1 MKALP
6 SIAFNDFS
14 GTAGDVTARFVKG
27 RTILTVRPFPSK
39 VVSGSQK
46 DNRNALSK
54 ISRAFKKLTD
64 AQMAEWA
71 ELAKH
76 LKTASI
82 LGITAEMTAHNAFVR
97 LNSNRVMAGESIL
110 TNAPSSQS
118 SIPLVEYEHL
128 YVTPDLV
135 ALTGVRHQPSPYKLV
150 IKMSASQSN
159 GISSGWG
166 KTVIISS
173 DMEDDWGEADVTE
186 LYLKKLGVA
195 ATLGQK
201 VFLEAYWMDTNTG
214 FTGLVYQ
221 DYAICEGEAPYTRRI
236 RVTMNDLDPVEEQ
249 HVSSLDVDFSTAAP
263 ALYFDTVCLGH
274 SNVAS
279 SEVVLDKEIPADCLG
294 RAYAFARGMGED
306 GSIHPQSYEVSMS
319 NWARKGEIHFMHRG
333 GKYIKPSEVF
343 GPGITYN
350 A

>member
-110 TNAPSSQS
+110 TDAPSSHS

-150 IKMSASQSN
+150 IKMSQASPMAFLMA
-159 GISSGWG
+159 GARRSSSP
-166 KTVIISS
+166 VI
-173 DMEDDWGEADVTE
+173 WRT
-186 LYLKKLGVA
+186 
-195 ATLGQK
+195 
-201 VFLEAYWMDTNTG
+201 TG
-214 FTGLVYQ
+214 
-221 DYAICEGEAPYTRRI
+221 
-236 RVTMNDLDPVEEQ
+236 
-249 HVSSLDVDFSTAAP
+249 
-263 ALYFDTVCLGH
+263 
-274 SNVAS
+274 
-279 SEVVLDKEIPADCLG
+279 
-294 RAYAFARGMGED
+294 ARLM
-306 GSIHPQSYEVSMS
+306 
-319 NWARKGEIHFMHRG
+319 
-333 GKYIKPSEVF
+333 
-343 GPGITYN
+343 
-350 A
+350 

>member
-14 GTAGDVTARFVKG
+14 GTDGDVTARFVKG

-46 DNRNALSK
+46 DNRNALPK
-54 ISRAFKKLTD
+54 ISHAFKKLTD
-64 AQMAEWA
+64 SQMAEWA

-110 TNAPSSQS
+110 TDAPSSNS

-128 YVTPDLV
+128 YVTPDIV

-159 GISSGWG
+159 GISNGWG
-166 KTVIISS
+166 KMVIISS

-186 LYLKKLGVA
+186 LYLKKLGEA

-221 DYAICEGEAPYTRRI
+221 DYAICEGVAPYTRRV
-236 RVTMNDLDPVEEQ
+236 RATMDKLDPTEES
-249 HVSSLDVDFSTAAP
+249 HVSALDVDFSTGTPVAEFNAM
-263 ALYFDTVCLGH
+263 CLGH
-274 SNVAS
+274 SYVAS
-279 SEVVLDKEIPADCLG
+279 SEVYLDEQLPEDVVGTGMCLCHSCDDQGHINASPVWCICTTVTASPSSPSPTVADLTLSH
-294 RAYAFARGMGED
+294 ARL
-306 GSIHPQSYEVSMS
+306 SAQASST
-319 NWARKGEIHFMHRG
+319 NL
-333 GKYIKPSEVF
+333 
-343 GPGITYN
+343 
-350 A
+350 

>member
-27 RTILTVRPFPSK
+27 RTIPTVRPFPSK

-46 DNRNALSK
+46 DNRNALSR

-110 TNAPSSQS
+110 TDAPSSHS
-118 SIPLVEYEHL
+118 SIPLVEYENL

-135 ALTGVRHQPSPYKLV
+135 ALTRIRHQPSPYKLV
-150 IKMSASQSN
+150 IFPMA
-159 GISSGWG
+159 GARLSS
-166 KTVIISS
+166 
-173 DMEDDWGEADVTE
+173 
-186 LYLKKLGVA
+186 
-195 ATLGQK
+195 
-201 VFLEAYWMDTNTG
+201 FP
-214 FTGLVYQ
+214 
-221 DYAICEGEAPYTRRI
+221 AIWRMIGAKQ
-236 RVTMNDLDPVEEQ
+236 M
-249 HVSSLDVDFSTAAP
+249 
-263 ALYFDTVCLGH
+263 
-274 SNVAS
+274 
-279 SEVVLDKEIPADCLG
+279 
-294 RAYAFARGMGED
+294 
-306 GSIHPQSYEVSMS
+306 
-319 NWARKGEIHFMHRG
+319 
-333 GKYIKPSEVF
+333 
-343 GPGITYN
+343 
-350 A
+350 